1 MKFHDSENLT
11 VVNTVKEKMCDIGYE
26 FQQAPVLIGGRA
38 MEHYGIRK
46 SGIDIDMVITDDDY
60 QRLAEMYPEKCRDA
74 YGDLG
79 VMLKP
84 FEIWRSIAL
93 LGYDF
98 FADNAECFGTVKIV
112 SLDKLLFSRVAGMEV
127 QKYMDDLILMKKY
140 YLKHFHNQMF
150 LKEAEARG
158 NVWRGNYP
166 EESHR

>member
-1 MKFHDSENLT
+1 MKSHDSVNMS
-11 VVNTVKEKMCDIGYE
+11 VVNTVKEKMYAVEYE
-26 FQQAPVLIGGRA
+26 FKNAPIVIGGRA
-38 MEHYGIRK
+38 MEYYGMRK
-46 SGIDIDMVITDDDY
+46 SGLDIDMVIFDYDY
-60 QRLAEMYPEKCRDA
+60 QRLAEIYPKKRRDA

-79 VMLKP
+79 VMIEP

-98 FADNAECFGTVKIV
+98 FSDNAESFETVKIV

-127 QKYMDDLILMKKY
+127 QKYMDDLMMIKKY
-140 YLKHFHNQMF
+140 YFKHFHTSSF

-166 EESHR
+166 EEM